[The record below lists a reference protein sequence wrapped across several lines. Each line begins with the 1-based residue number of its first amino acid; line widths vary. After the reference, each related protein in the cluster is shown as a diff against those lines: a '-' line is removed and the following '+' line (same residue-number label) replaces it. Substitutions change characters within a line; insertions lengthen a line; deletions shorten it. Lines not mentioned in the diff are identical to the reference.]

1 MLHSPLLRAWL
12 FLVGLTG
19 ITALTAVSTAGA
31 DLSKTARMAVGILIL
46 LLAVA
51 KARIIL
57 ARYLGLSQVT
67 PVLRGFTV
75 ILLLY
80 MVLLAGLYVAP
91 YLT

>member
-1 MLHSPLLRAWL
+1 MFHPPLLRAWL

-19 ITALTAVSTAGA
+19 ITALTALSTAGP
-31 DLSKTARMAVGILIL
+31 DLSNAARMAVGVLLL
-46 LLAVA
+46 LLALA

-57 ARYLGLSQVT
+57 ARYLGLAQVP
-67 PVLRGFTV
+67 PVLRGFTI

-91 YLT
+91 LLT